1 MENLNAS
8 IKQTENAKRRDLHQQ
23 VTDTIIMQLESGT
36 VPWHQPWKGEN
47 RILSLPKN
55 GMTGKS
61 YRGINILML
70 WSSTL
75 ANGYSTQEWATFKQ
89 WQEQK
94 QMIRKG
100 EKGSLIVYYDVM
112 EKEIDGETKEIP
124 FLKSSVVFN
133 RCQLA
138 HYEPEPEV
146 KTDPVAIMER
156 LLHVDTFINN
166 TGAIIEHK
174 GGKACYIPSLDK
186 IWLPE
191 PRDFTGSETCTA
203 QEAYYSTALHELT
216 HWTGH
221 ETRLSREKS
230 KKFGDDTYAFEEL
243 VAELGAAFLCAEFE
257 IGLLPKG
264 DHASYIDHW
273 LKVMKKNKQFI
284 FDASKVSSR
293 AIDYLNRGQLTY
305 K

>member
-1 MENLNAS
+1 MTT
-8 IKQTENAKRRDLHQQ
+8 QTTETTKRRDMHQQ
-23 VTDTIIMQLESGT
+23 VTDTIVKQLEAGV

-47 RILSLPKN
+47 RILGLPKN
-55 GMTGKS
+55 ATTGKK

-70 WSSTL
+70 WCSTF
-75 ANGYSTQEWATFKQ
+75 ANDYTTNEWATFKQ

-112 EKEIDGETKEIP
+112 EKDVDGETKEIP

-138 HYEPEPEV
+138 GYEPAPVV
-146 KTDPVAIMER
+146 KSDPVDTMER

-191 PRDFTGSETCTA
+191 PKDFTGSKTCTA
-203 QEAYYSTALHELT
+203 QEAYYSTAFHELT

-221 ETRLSREKS
+221 ETRLNREKS

-243 VAELGAAFLCAEFE
+243 IAELGAAFLCAEFE

-273 LKVMKKNKQFI
+273 LKVMQQNKKAI
-284 FDASKVSSR
+284 FKATTLASDAVQSL
-293 AIDYLNRGQLTY
+293 ATPNPLQ
-305 K
+305 